1 MRGSMALPTQCQLK
15 QEPIVRPS
23 ANASKGAAGPCLPPA
38 KKTKMRTCQE
48 HKDAHLVN
56 HERRAVFVDLDLARL
71 GVHDVNG
78 RHAAV
83 LDHDSGLL
91 AVVCDA
97 GEF

>member
-1 MRGSMALPTQCQLK
+1 
-15 QEPIVRPS
+15 
-23 ANASKGAAGPCLPPA
+23 
-38 KKTKMRTCQE
+38 MRT
-48 HKDAHLVN
+48 DAHLVN
-56 HERRAVFVDLDLARL
+56 HKRRAVFVDLDLARL